1 VLPAGD
7 SHTAE
12 EATPMFVKINHR
24 WRESVIWS
32 GEVDAPPDAPASVT
46 LGLATLAAIKS
57 DANLSGADLRGADL
71 RGANLSGADLRDANL
86 SGADLRDAN
95 LRDANL
101 SGANLRGA
109 NLSGADLRDANLR
122 DANLRGANLRG
133 ANLSGADLRD
143 ANLRDANL
151 SGANLSGADLRD
163 ANLSGADLR
172 DANLRDANL
181 RGADVPAIPDIHRVV
196 LEAASQ
202 PGALDMGSWHNDCG
216 TAHCRAGWVVTL
228 AGEPGR
234 ALEEA
239 VGTPAAAAL
248 IYARSDPSLSCTPDF
263 YCDNDE
269 ALADMKRLAEAGAA
283 K

>member
-71 RGANLSGADLRDANL
+71 R
-86 SGADLRDAN
+86 
-95 LRDANL
+95 
-101 SGANLRGA
+101 
-109 NLSGADLRDANLR
+109 
-122 DANLRGANLRG
+122 
-133 ANLSGADLRD
+133 
-143 ANLRDANL
+143 
-151 SGANLSGADLRD
+151 GANLSGADLRD